1 MPTNNLQVPTN
12 SKDREKFK
20 QALAE
25 ITSCMQRM
33 DDEREHIKDITKM
46 VEENFEIKGKVTRKL
61 ASTMYKHNYAD
72 VQAENQH
79 FEFLYESVVEGRKTS
94 DDSEAA

>member
-1 MPTNNLQVPTN
+1 MSDHLAIPTNE
-12 SKDREKFK
+12 KDRQKFK

-25 ITSCMQRM
+25 ITACMQRM

-46 VEENFEIKGKVTRKL
+46 VEEEFEIKAKVTRKL

-72 VQAENQH
+72 VQAENEH
-79 FEFLYESVVEGRKTS
+79 FEFLYESVVEGRKT
-94 DDSEAA
+94 DDTEGA